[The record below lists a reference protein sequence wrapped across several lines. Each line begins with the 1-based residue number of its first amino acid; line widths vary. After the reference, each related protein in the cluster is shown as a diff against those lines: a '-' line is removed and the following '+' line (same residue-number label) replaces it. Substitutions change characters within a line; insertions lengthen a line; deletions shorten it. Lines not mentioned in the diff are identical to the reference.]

1 MGVGDFWQG
10 GAPVLG
16 CSSLQGV
23 GAPAEL
29 EVGKDQ
35 EFTVKSKGAGGQGK
49 VGAKITGP
57 SRKAVP
63 CTVEPG
69 LSPENSL
76 VRFIP
81 REEGPYQVEVTYD
94 GVPVPGSPFPVE
106 AVPPTDPSKVG
117 LGPLRRGALLLGV
130 SRGPSLLAPW
140 VCLQDGDPWYRGGGP
155 KS

>member
-1 MGVGDFWQG
+1 M
-10 GAPVLG
+10 
-16 CSSLQGV
+16 
-23 GAPAEL
+23 
-29 EVGKDQ
+29 
-35 EFTVKSKGAGGQGK
+35 
-49 VGAKITGP
+49 GAKITGP

-117 LGPLRRGALLLGV
+117 LTPCDRAL
-130 SRGPSLLAPW
+130 W
-140 VCLQDGDPWYRGGGP
+140 VWGGP
-155 KS
+155 DGAGGLGTIPLGPAGLALGWGPPV

>member
-1 MGVGDFWQG
+1 M
-10 GAPVLG
+10 
-16 CSSLQGV
+16 
-23 GAPAEL
+23 
-29 EVGKDQ
+29 
-35 EFTVKSKGAGGQGK
+35 
-49 VGAKITGP
+49 GAKITGP

-117 LGPLRRGALLLGV
+117 LTPCDGAL
-130 SRGPSLLAPW
+130 W
-140 VCLQDGDPWYRGGGP
+140 VWGGP
-155 KS
+155 DGVGGLGTIPLGPAGLALGWGPPV

>member
-1 MGVGDFWQG
+1 MCVP
-10 GAPVLG
+10 A
-16 CSSLQGV
+16 
-23 GAPAEL
+23 AEL

-49 VGAKITGP
+49 VGAKITSP

-69 LSPENSL
+69 LSPDNSL

-117 LGPLRRGALLLGV
+117 LGPPGGAGGGGDWGSPVKGGCPRLG
-130 SRGPSLLAPW
+130 GP
-140 VCLQDGDPWYRGGGP
+140 QRGGVPGDGGP
-155 KS
+155 Q